1 MSDDDSVILTPRYAP
16 RLRPTPIPAS
26 GAFDA
31 PLVCLTVNRKWAAHI
46 LGALD
51 VLDQPDTWIGTP
63 EQVEAARQ
71 SVRQIKVALSLGNCT
86 DTGETMFDIRL
97 KPNNNCIIQKTLD
110 GGVTWIDAIDMSNCW
125 KTGIRRNPATG
136 ETGYYDGIDFYRF
149 PDGAWIDP
157 PSSSLF
163 PPPRNDR
170 SGTEQQMRCDAA
182 HGAALA
188 LQGLYRETWDA
199 LANVLEDGLWIVA
212 GEVVQWLSIYIGA
225 ALDPATLALT
235 MSFLENAAGY
245 ESNGFPDTELENVQ
259 NDLYCN
265 SSVTNGAVIF
275 DRAAISSLWQTKD
288 REPYGGLRSL
298 IDFFLGDEGLNAAGN
313 VQAGTGDCSSA
324 ECNDTW
330 CYTFDFTQSNG
341 GWATFDISDLAG
353 DQLTGVYTPG
363 VGWEDTF
370 TSAVG
375 VRGVSIRRLFAPT
388 VLTSVNVDLEYT
400 SGVCQEL
407 CNHSIQLRSGGV
419 VVLQG
424 AQNDWSLNTN
434 LTVDEVRVYLEV
446 GDRANNSDPGG
457 TGVITRIT
465 LHGTGA
471 NPFGEDNCS

>member
-1 MSDDDSVILTPRYAP
+1 MILTPRYAP

-63 EQVEAARQ
+63 EQIEAARQ

-86 DTGETMFDIRL
+86 DTGEAMFDIRL

-157 PSSSLF
+157 PPSGLF
-163 PPPRNDR
+163 PPPRDDR
-170 SGTEQQMRCDAA
+170 SGTEHQKRCDAA
-182 HGAALA
+182 YGAALA
-188 LQGLYRETWDA
+188 LQGLYRETFDA

-212 GEVVQWLSIYIGA
+212 GEVVQWLSVYIGA
-225 ALDPATLALT
+225 PLDPATLALT

-245 ESNGFPDTELENVQ
+245 ESNGFPDSELENVQ

-288 REPYGGLRSL
+288 SEPYGGLRSL

-313 VQAGTGDCSSA
+313 VQAGTGDCSGADCLSPTCPTITFEDGDEQYTILKGSLIA
-324 ECNDTW
+324 GVGESGGTVLAAQQTSPTLQELLLEFPVSCNITSITYRMKYQTNRGDNLLTRTVQVWYDNNTQSTTVGTGDSTHAPQDTW
-330 CYTFDFTQSNG
+330 
-341 GWATFDISDLAG
+341 I
-353 DQLTGVYTPG
+353 TG
-363 VGWEDTF
+363 
-370 TSAVG
+370 
-375 VRGVSIRRLFAPT
+375 
-388 VLTSVNVDLEYT
+388 
-400 SGVCQEL
+400 
-407 CNHSIQLRSGGV
+407 
-419 VVLQG
+419 
-424 AQNDWSLNTN
+424 SLNPYNVTGATKVRFG
-434 LTVDEVRVYLEV
+434 LAWSRALGATGYVYVDSITI
-446 GDRANNSDPGG
+446 NG
-457 TGVITRIT
+457 TGV
-465 LHGTGA
+465 
-471 NPFGEDNCS
+471 